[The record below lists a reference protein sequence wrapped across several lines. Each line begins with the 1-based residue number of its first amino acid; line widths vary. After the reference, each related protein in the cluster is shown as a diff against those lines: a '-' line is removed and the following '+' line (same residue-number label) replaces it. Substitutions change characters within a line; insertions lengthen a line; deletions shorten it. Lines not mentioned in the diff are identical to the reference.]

1 MTKRI
6 NLEGKHFGRLI
17 VIEYSHFS
25 GGKAY
30 WKCLCE
36 CGNEKL
42 VRGDHLKSLKI
53 ISCGCFHKETTSNR
67 FSTHRKSDTR
77 LFSIWSGIKNRC
89 FNPNEPTYKDYGG
102 RGITVCEEWLEFI
115 PFYGWAI
122 HNGYSDN
129 LTIDRIDNNGNY
141 DPSNCKWSTKT
152 EQSRNRR
159 SNVKV
164 TIDGE
169 TKTLT
174 EWAEISGL
182 AISTLRNRYIKGIR
196 GKKLINPKR
205 MRA

>member
-1 MTKRI
+1 MAIRV
-6 NLEGKHFGRLI
+6 NLEGKRFGRLT
-17 VIEYSHFS
+17 VIGYSHLVGS
-25 GGKAY
+25 KVY

-42 VRGDHLKSLKI
+42 VRGDHLRGCKI
-53 ISCGCFHKETTSNR
+53 ESCGCLHKDTVSKQFTT
-67 FSTHRKSDTR
+67 HGKSDTR

-89 FNPNEPTYKDYGG
+89 FNNNEPAYKDYGA
-102 RGITVCEEWLEFI
+102 RGIIVCDEWLEFEV
-115 PFYGWAI
+115 FHEWAAN
-122 HNGYSDN
+122 NGYSDD
-129 LTIDRIDNNGNY
+129 LTIDRIDNDGNY
-141 DPSNCKWSTKT
+141 EPSNCKWSTMT

-174 EWAEISGL
+174 EWAEVSGL
-182 AISTLRNRYIKGIR
+182 TFRTMRKRYAKGLR
-196 GKKLINPKR
+196 GKDLINPKR